1 MAKVSNDADRV
12 GHLLRRFSFGSS
24 ARERADYK
32 GLTSDQV
39 LEKLLRVDSRESEV
53 PPMRFAFIKGAE
65 AQPGAYRYRMAWV
78 YEMLTS
84 DQPLREKAALFWHNH
99 FACSEN
105 KTEDG
110 LAMLK
115 YMNALRRQPLGSFR
129 DILKSMVTSV
139 AVMKQ
144 LDVQMLGKANPNE
157 NLAREL
163 LELYTLG
170 VGNYT
175 EADIKELSHVL
186 TGHGYVDIFYQLGG
200 NNDQR
205 LIKMLKDETWGSVYC
220 FMPDLHD
227 DRPRTILGK
236 EVRGLDEAV
245 DMLANHPLTAEFICS
260 KLWKFFGSAK
270 VDSGAVKSMV
280 KAWHKS
286 GGVIREVL
294 REMAKTKEFW
304 ADENVGTLPKNP
316 FDYVVGI
323 ARAQSAGDELK
334 TLFKPGLPNAPI
346 PQDLEG
352 ALGEAT
358 YFAIR
363 IGFDLLNIPSVAG
376 YEGGDSWISS
386 ESMARKAEYNGIRVA
401 ESYQEKG
408 ATKWRPAKNL
418 LNVVDWVSK
427 TSPTSP
433 ADIAKQ
439 LNAFYDAGL
448 SEAQLEVLTKAVKK
462 HGDMNVL
469 KNREW
474 MGWQMVEC
482 FKLIRLTPEYSL
494 C

>member
-1 MAKVSNDADRV
+1 MAKVTSDADKV

-24 ARERADYK
+24 QRERAAYAGMNPDA
-32 GLTSDQV
+32 V
-39 LEKLLRVDSRESEV
+39 LEKLLTVDGKDSDV
-53 PPMRFAFIKGAE
+53 PPMRFAFVKDQE
-65 AQPGAYRYRMAWV
+65 AQPGGYRFRMFWFH
-78 YEMLTS
+78 EMLTTQ
-84 DQPLREKAALFWHNH
+84 QPLREKAALFWHNH

-115 YMNALRRQPLGSFR
+115 YMQALRRQPLGSFR

-144 LDVQMLGKANPNE
+144 LDVQMLSKANPNE

-175 EADIKELSHVL
+175 EQDIKELAHVL

-205 LIKMLKDETWGSVYC
+205 LVKMLKDETWGSVYC

-236 EVRGLDEAV
+236 EIRGLDEAV
-245 DMLANHPLTAEFICS
+245 DMLAAHPQTAEFVCT
-260 KLWKFFGSAK
+260 KLWKFFGSPK
-270 VDSGAVKSMV
+270 VEPNAVKAMV

-286 GGVIREVL
+286 GGVIGEVI

-304 ADENVGTLPKNP
+304 ADEAVRTLPKNP
-316 FDYVVGI
+316 IDFVVGI
-323 ARAQSAGDELK
+323 ARAQGAGDELK

-346 PQDLEG
+346 SGELEG

-358 YFAIR
+358 YHALR
-363 IGFDLLNIPSVAG
+363 IGFDLLYIPSVAG
-376 YEGGDSWISS
+376 YDGGDAWISS
-386 ESMARKAEYNGIRVA
+386 EAMARKAEYNGIRMA
-401 ESYQEKG
+401 ESYQDKG
-408 ATKWRPAKNL
+408 QTKWRPAQNL
-418 LNVVDWVSK
+418 RNVAEWVAK
-427 TSPTSP
+427 TSPKTIE
-433 ADIAKQ
+433 DIAHQ

-448 SEAQLEVLTKAVKK
+448 NEKQLEVLAQAVKK
-462 HGDMNVL
+462 HGDLNTL
-469 KNREW
+469 KNPEW
-474 MGWQMVEC
+474 MGWQMLEC